1 MKSFVKD
8 YLCRQKI
15 KESKMFWVISF
26 MLSGIV
32 TGYIFRRHKFRFI
45 QRLILTLIWAL
56 LFLLGLELGSNH
68 QIISQIGSLGI
79 EAFIL
84 AGAATLGSVFFS
96 WLLWIGIK
104 EKSSDK

>member
-1 MKSFVKD
+1 
-8 YLCRQKI
+8 
-15 KESKMFWVISF
+15 MFLVITF
-26 MLSGIV
+26 MLGGIA
-32 TGYIFRRHKFRFI
+32 TGYLFRRHKFRII

-68 QIISQIGSLGI
+68 QIISRIGSLGI
-79 EAFIL
+79 EAFML

-104 EKSSDK
+104 EKPSVK